1 MPQEETATSQQT
13 PSHYK
18 LTIRALVLISHNL
31 RGPKVKN
38 EDSRSLLRNPCHVP
52 AVCPRTSYLT
62 SAGLTFSSG
71 QWGW

>member
-38 EDSRSLLRNPCHVP
+38 EDSRSLLRNSCHIP
-52 AVCPRTSYLT
+52 AV
-62 SAGLTFSSG
+62 
-71 QWGW
+71 